1 EVGSDLGDSLTGSV
15 TKVDAPDLNQMQNAL
30 SVDDSSDQV
39 QGPNLIVNGDFEQ
52 GEYGWRASNGI
63 EAGFSA
69 NGYGVASEGHGNRV
83 SELDTY
89 INTTIF
95 QDLND
100 LNHGEVITLSF
111 DFAK

>member
-1 EVGSDLGDSLTGSV
+1 
-15 TKVDAPDLNQMQNAL
+15 
-30 SVDDSSDQV
+30 
-39 QGPNLIVNGDFEQ
+39 VNGDFEQ

-111 DFAK
+111 DFAKRAGISNNEGIDVLWNGEVVFSSSGDESAWQKK